1 MSRADDLFNAVQK
14 VVGDKPLV
22 LLAGASDLVNEKLRE
37 LPDALNSLQSEY
49 KDMPM
54 RAAGAVVGQV
64 FRANLKVGQLYDELT
79 RRGEDAVAK
88 MRGEQVVAEEDEP
101 FVHEPFMPVPVHPAS
116 PPAVRPAKKAT
127 VAKTPAK
134 QSAVVKK
141 SAAVKKSGG
150 ATAASTKST
159 SAKKVST
166 AKRTPAAKKAA
177 SAKKTASRRP
187 TSEG

>member
-64 FRANLKVGQLYDELT
+64 FRANLKVGQLYDEVT

-88 MRGEQVVAEEDEP
+88 MRGERVVPEEDEP

-116 PPAVRPAKKAT
+116 PPVVRPAKKAAVIKAPAKKTT
-127 VAKTPAK
+127 VAKK
-134 QSAVVKK
+134 
-141 SAAVKKSGG
+141 
-150 ATAASTKST
+150 ATAAKNPGATKNSV
-159 SAKKVST
+159 A
-166 AKRTPAAKKAA
+166 KAA
-177 SAKKTASRRP
+177 AAKKTAQAKPAARRRP
-187 TSEG
+187 ASES

>member
-1 MSRADDLFNAVQK
+1 MSRADDLFNAVHR

-37 LPDALNSLQSEY
+37 LPDALNSLQTEY

-64 FRANLKVGQLYDELT
+64 FRANLKVGELYDELT

-116 PPAVRPAKKAT
+116 PPAVRPAKKAAVT
-127 VAKTPAK
+127 KPPAK
-134 QSAVVKK
+134 RPAPIKK
-141 SAAVKKSGG
+141 SAPIKQ
-150 ATAASTKST
+150 TT
-159 SAKKVST
+159 
-166 AKRTPAAKKAA
+166 AAKKAA
-177 SAKKTASRRP
+177 PVKSTATKTAAAKSAAAKKTTARRRP
-187 TSEG
+187 TSES

>member
-54 RAAGAVVGQV
+54 RAAGVLVGQV
-64 FRANLKVGQLYDELT
+64 FRANLKVGQLYDDVT

-88 MRGEQVVAEEDEP
+88 MRGERVVAEEDEP

-116 PPAVRPAKKAT
+116 PPVVRPAKKAAVIKAPAKKT
-127 VAKTPAK
+127 PVTKKTPVAKKTAAAK
-134 QSAVVKK
+134 NPETSKK
-141 SAAVKKSGG
+141 SVA
-150 ATAASTKST
+150 
-159 SAKKVST
+159 
-166 AKRTPAAKKAA
+166 KAA
-177 SAKKTASRRP
+177 AAKKTASARPAARRRP
-187 TSEG
+187 ASES